1 MIERKYK
8 CPVCGS
14 QLKVASVEIP
24 EFACMWDVI
33 PAHLRYTALC
43 DSCKYCKTADNES
56 ELENLS
62 VYLDEAVVRLFKTRL
77 GVDSEDEM
85 IMWLRENIK

>member
-33 PAHLRYTALC
+33 PAHLRYTVLC
-43 DSCKYCKTADNES
+43 DSCKYCKTVEDES
-56 ELENLS
+56 ELDNLG
-62 VYLDEAVVRLFKTRL
+62 VDLDEAVVKLFKTRL
-77 GVDSEDEM
+77 GVDNKDE
-85 IMWLRENIK
+85 IIKWLRENIK

>member
-33 PAHLRYTALC
+33 PAHLRYTAMC
-43 DSCKYCKTADNES
+43 DSCRYCKTVDNES
-56 ELENLS
+56 ELDNLS
-62 VYLDEAVVRLFKTRL
+62 VDLDEVVVRLFKTRL
-77 GVDSEDEM
+77 GVDSKDE
-85 IMWLRENIK
+85 IIKCLSENIK

>member
-14 QLKVASVEIP
+14 QLRVASVEIP

-33 PAHLRYTALC
+33 PAHLRYTVMC
-43 DSCKYCKTADNES
+43 DSCKYCKTADNEK
-56 ELENLS
+56 ELENLM
-62 VYLDEAVVRLFKTRL
+62 VDLDEAVVKLFKTRL
-77 GVDSEDEM
+77 GMTDEGEM
-85 IMWLRENIK
+85 IKWLRENIK

>member
-14 QLKVASVEIP
+14 VLKVASVEIP

-33 PAHLRYTALC
+33 PAHLRYTVLC
-43 DSCKYCKTADNES
+43 DSCKYCKTADDES
-56 ELENLS
+56 DLENLS
-62 VYLDEAVVRLFKTRL
+62 VDLDEAVVRLFKTKL
-77 GVDSEDEM
+77 GIDDEGK
-85 IMWLRENIK
+85 IIDWLRENIK

>member
-14 QLKVASVEIP
+14 VLKVASVEIP

-33 PAHLRYTALC
+33 PAHLRYTVLC
-43 DSCKYCKTADNES
+43 DSCKYCKTVEDES
-56 ELENLS
+56 ELDNLS
-62 VYLDEAVVRLFKTRL
+62 VDLDEVVVRLFKTRL
-77 GVDSEDEM
+77 GVDNKDE
-85 IMWLRENIK
+85 IIKWLRENIK

>member
-33 PAHLRYTALC
+33 PAHLRYTVLC
-43 DSCKYCKTADNES
+43 DSCRYCKTVDDES
-56 ELENLS
+56 ELDNLS
-62 VYLDEAVVRLFKTRL
+62 VDIDEVVVRLFKTRL
-77 GVDSEDEM
+77 GIEDESK
-85 IMWLRENIK
+85 IIDWLRENIK

>member
-24 EFACMWDVI
+24 EFACMWGVI
-33 PAHLRYTALC
+33 PAHLRYTVMC
-43 DSCKYCKTADNES
+43 DSCRYCKTADNES
-56 ELENLS
+56 ELDNLS
-62 VYLDEAVVRLFKTRL
+62 VDLDEAVVRLFKTRL
-77 GVDSEDEM
+77 GIEDESK
-85 IMWLRENIK
+85 IIDWLRENIK

>member
-33 PAHLRYTALC
+33 PAHLKYTAMC
-43 DSCKYCKTADNES
+43 DCCKYCKSAES
-56 ELENLS
+56 EEELDNLG
-62 VYLDEAVVRLFKTRL
+62 VDLDEAVVTLFTTRL
-77 GVDSEDEM
+77 GMTDEGEM
-85 IMWLRENIK
+85 IKWLRENIK

>member
-14 QLKVASVEIP
+14 QLKVASVDIP

-33 PAHLRYTALC
+33 PAHLRYTVLC
-43 DSCKYCKTADNES
+43 DSCRYCKTAEDES
-56 ELENLS
+56 ELDNLG
-62 VYLDEAVVRLFKTRL
+62 VDLDEAVVKLFKTRL
-77 GVDSEDEM
+77 GMTDEGE
-85 IMWLRENIK
+85 IIKWLRENIK

>member
-33 PAHLRYTALC
+33 PAHLRYTVLC
-43 DSCKYCKTADNES
+43 DSCRYCKTADDES
-56 ELENLS
+56 ELDNLS
-62 VYLDEAVVRLFKTRL
+62 VDIDEVVVRLFKTRL
-77 GVDSEDEM
+77 GMTDEGEM
-85 IMWLRENIK
+85 IKWLRENIK

>member
-33 PAHLRYTALC
+33 PAHLRYTAMC
-43 DSCKYCKTADNES
+43 DSCKYCKTVEDEK
-56 ELENLS
+56 ELENLR
-62 VYLDEAVVRLFKTRL
+62 VDLDEAVVRLFKTRL
-77 GVDSEDEM
+77 GIEDESK
-85 IMWLRENIK
+85 IIDWLRENIK

>member
-33 PAHLRYTALC
+33 PAHLRYTVMC
-43 DSCKYCKTADNES
+43 DSCRYCKSAES
-56 ELENLS
+56 EEELDNLG
-62 VYLDEAVVRLFKTRL
+62 VDLDEAVVRLFKTRL
-77 GVDSEDEM
+77 GVDSKDE
-85 IMWLRENIK
+85 IIDWLRENIK

>member
-33 PAHLRYTALC
+33 PAHLRYTVLC
-43 DSCKYCKTADNES
+43 DSCRYCKTVEDES
-56 ELENLS
+56 ELDNLG
-62 VYLDEAVVRLFKTRL
+62 VDLDEAVVKLFKTRL
-77 GVDSEDEM
+77 GMTDEGE
-85 IMWLRENIK
+85 IIKWLRENIK

>member
-14 QLKVASVEIP
+14 VLKVASVEIP

-33 PAHLRYTALC
+33 PAHLRYTAMC
-43 DSCKYCKTADNES
+43 DSCRYCKTVDDES
-56 ELENLS
+56 ELDNLS
-62 VYLDEAVVRLFKTRL
+62 VDIDEVVVRLFKTRL
-77 GVDSEDEM
+77 GMTDEGEM
-85 IMWLRENIK
+85 IKWLRENIK

>member
-24 EFACMWDVI
+24 EFACMLGVI
-33 PAHLRYTALC
+33 PAHLRYTVLC
-43 DSCKYCKTADNES
+43 DSCRYCKTADDES
-56 ELENLS
+56 ELDNLS
-62 VYLDEAVVRLFKTRL
+62 VDLDEAVVRLFKTRL
-77 GVDSEDEM
+77 GVDNKDE
-85 IMWLRENIK
+85 IIKWLRENIK

>member
-14 QLKVASVEIP
+14 QLRVASVEIP

-33 PAHLRYTALC
+33 PAHLRYTVMC
-43 DSCKYCKTADNES
+43 DSCKYCKTADDEKG
-56 ELENLS
+56 LENLR
-62 VYLDEAVVRLFKTRL
+62 VDLDEAVVRLFKIRL
-77 GVDSEDEM
+77 GIEDESK
-85 IMWLRENIK
+85 IIDWLRENIK

>member
-14 QLKVASVEIP
+14 QLKVASVEVP

-33 PAHLRYTALC
+33 PAHLRYTAMC
-43 DSCKYCKTADNES
+43 DSCRYCKTAEDAK

-62 VYLDEAVVRLFKTRL
+62 VDLDEAVVRLFKTRL
-77 GVDSEDEM
+77 GVEDESK
-85 IMWLRENIK
+85 IIDWLRENIK

>member
-33 PAHLRYTALC
+33 PAHLRYTAMC
-43 DSCKYCKTADNES
+43 DSCRYCKTAES
-56 ELENLS
+56 EEELDNLG
-62 VYLDEAVVRLFKTRL
+62 VDLDEAVVKLFKTRL
-77 GVDSEDEM
+77 GMTDEDE
-85 IMWLRENIK
+85 IIKWLRENIK

>member
-14 QLKVASVEIP
+14 QLKVASVEVP

-33 PAHLRYTALC
+33 PAHLRYTVLC
-43 DSCKYCKTADNES
+43 DSCRYCKTVDDKS
-56 ELENLS
+56 ELDNLS
-62 VYLDEAVVRLFKTRL
+62 VDLDEAVVRLFKTRL
-77 GVDSEDEM
+77 GVESEDE
-85 IMWLRENIK
+85 IIKWLRENIK

>member
-33 PAHLRYTALC
+33 PAHLRYTAMC
-43 DSCKYCKTADNES
+43 DSCRYCKTAES
-56 ELENLS
+56 EEELDNLG
-62 VYLDEAVVRLFKTRL
+62 VDLDEAVVKLFKTRL
-77 GVDSEDEM
+77 GMTDEGEM
-85 IMWLRENIK
+85 IKWLRENIK

>member
-33 PAHLRYTALC
+33 PAHLRYTVLC
-43 DSCKYCKTADNES
+43 DSCRYCKTADDES
-56 ELENLS
+56 ELDNLS
-62 VYLDEAVVRLFKTRL
+62 VDIDEVVVRLFKTRL
-77 GVDSEDEM
+77 GIEDESK
-85 IMWLRENIK
+85 IIDWLRENIK

>member
-33 PAHLRYTALC
+33 PAHLRYTVLC
-43 DSCKYCKTADNES
+43 DSCRYCKTAEDES
-56 ELENLS
+56 ELDNLS
-62 VYLDEAVVRLFKTRL
+62 VDLDEVVVRLFKTKL
-77 GVDSEDEM
+77 GIDDEGK
-85 IMWLRENIK
+85 IIDWLRENIK

>member
-33 PAHLRYTALC
+33 PAHLRYTVLC
-43 DSCKYCKTADNES
+43 DSCKYCKTVEDES
-56 ELENLS
+56 ELDNLG
-62 VYLDEAVVRLFKTRL
+62 VDLDEAVVKLFKTRL
-77 GVDSEDEM
+77 GMTDEGE
-85 IMWLRENIK
+85 IIKWLRENIK

>member
-14 QLKVASVEIP
+14 VLKVASVDIP

-33 PAHLRYTALC
+33 PAHLRYTVLC
-43 DSCKYCKTADNES
+43 DYCRYCKTVDDES
-56 ELENLS
+56 ELDNLS
-62 VYLDEAVVRLFKTRL
+62 VDIDEVVVRLFKTRL
-77 GVDSEDEM
+77 GVDNKDE
-85 IMWLRENIK
+85 IIKWLRENIK

>member
-33 PAHLRYTALC
+33 PAHLRYTVLC
-43 DSCKYCKTADNES
+43 DSCKYCKTVDDES
-56 ELENLS
+56 ELDNLS
-62 VYLDEAVVRLFKTRL
+62 VDLDEVVGRLFKTRL
-77 GVDSEDEM
+77 GVDNEDE
-85 IMWLRENIK
+85 IIKWLRENIK

>member
-24 EFACMWDVI
+24 EFACMLDVI
-33 PAHLRYTALC
+33 PAHLRYTVLC
-43 DSCKYCKTADNES
+43 DSCKYCKTVEDES
-56 ELENLS
+56 ELDNLG
-62 VYLDEAVVRLFKTRL
+62 VDLDEAVVKLFKTRL
-77 GVDSEDEM
+77 GMTDEDE
-85 IMWLRENIK
+85 IIKWLRENIK

>member
-33 PAHLRYTALC
+33 PAHLRYTVLC
-43 DSCKYCKTADNES
+43 DSCKYCKTVEDES
-56 ELENLS
+56 ELDNLS
-62 VYLDEAVVRLFKTRL
+62 VDIDEAVVRLFKTRL
-77 GVDSEDEM
+77 GVDNEDE
-85 IMWLRENIK
+85 IIEWLRENIK

>member
-24 EFACMWDVI
+24 EFACMWNVI
-33 PAHLRYTALC
+33 PAHLRYTAMC
-43 DSCKYCKTADNES
+43 DSCRYCKTADDES
-56 ELENLS
+56 ELDNLS
-62 VYLDEAVVRLFKTRL
+62 VDLDEVVVRLFKTRL
-77 GVDSEDEM
+77 GIEDENK
-85 IMWLRENIK
+85 IIDWLRENIK

>member
-33 PAHLRYTALC
+33 PAHLRYTVMC
-43 DSCKYCKTADNES
+43 DSCRYCKTVDDES
-56 ELENLS
+56 ELENLH
-62 VYLDEAVVRLFKTRL
+62 VDIDEVVVRLFKTRL
-77 GVDSEDEM
+77 GIDDESK
-85 IMWLRENIK
+85 IIDWLRENIK

>member
-33 PAHLRYTALC
+33 PAHLRYTVLC
-43 DSCKYCKTADNES
+43 DSCRYCKTVEGES
-56 ELENLS
+56 ELDNLS
-62 VYLDEAVVRLFKTRL
+62 VDIDEVVVRLFKTRL
-77 GVDSEDEM
+77 GMTDEGEM
-85 IMWLRENIK
+85 IKWLRENIK

>member
-33 PAHLRYTALC
+33 PAHLRYTVLC
-43 DSCKYCKTADNES
+43 DSCRYRKTVEDES

-62 VYLDEAVVRLFKTRL
+62 VDLDEAVVRLFKTRL
-77 GVDSEDEM
+77 GVDNKDE
-85 IMWLRENIK
+85 IIKWLRDNIK

>member
-14 QLKVASVEIP
+14 VLKVASVEIP

-33 PAHLRYTALC
+33 PAHLRYTVLC
-43 DSCKYCKTADNES
+43 DSCKYCKTADDES
-56 ELENLS
+56 DLENLS
-62 VYLDEAVVRLFKTRL
+62 VDLDEAVVRLSKTKL
-77 GVDSEDEM
+77 GIDDEGK
-85 IMWLRENIK
+85 IIDWLRENIK

>member
-14 QLKVASVEIP
+14 VLKVASVEIP

-33 PAHLRYTALC
+33 PAHLRYTVLC
-43 DSCKYCKTADNES
+43 DYCRYCKTVDDES
-56 ELENLS
+56 ELNNLN
-62 VYLDEAVVRLFKTRL
+62 VDIDEVVVRLFKTRL
-77 GVDSEDEM
+77 GVDNKDE
-85 IMWLRENIK
+85 IIKWLRENIK

>member
-14 QLKVASVEIP
+14 QLRVASVEIP

-33 PAHLRYTALC
+33 PAHLRYTVMC
-43 DSCKYCKTADNES
+43 DSCRYCKTAYNES
-56 ELENLS
+56 ELDNLS
-62 VYLDEAVVRLFKTRL
+62 VDLDEAAVRLFKTRL
-77 GVDSEDEM
+77 GVDNKDE
-85 IMWLRENIK
+85 IIKWLRDNIK